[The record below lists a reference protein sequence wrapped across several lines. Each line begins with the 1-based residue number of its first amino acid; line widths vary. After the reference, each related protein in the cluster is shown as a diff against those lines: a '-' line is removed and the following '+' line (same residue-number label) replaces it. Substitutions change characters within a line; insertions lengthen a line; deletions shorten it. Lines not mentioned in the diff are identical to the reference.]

1 VENHAHTCLISKI
14 HENLVMLISSS
25 DIFSF
30 LGSTRTTN
38 KIKVRWPHVV
48 GLTASEAQGKI
59 KRDCPELYCEVISIN
74 QLLTMCYC
82 SHHVRIM
89 VDRYGKVVK
98 AP

>member
-1 VENHAHTCLISKI
+1 
-14 HENLVMLISSS
+14 
-25 DIFSF
+25 
-30 LGSTRTTN
+30 
-38 KIKVRWPHVV
+38 VV

-59 KRDCPELYCEVISIN
+59 KRDCPELYCEVVSVN